1 MAQITNLDSNINR
14 GDYAL
19 LIFHANGVD
28 YPAVA
33 CNPVEAQS
41 CYWSFLIKGC
51 LVDGSRRVLDAVE
64 NIHPYDYFNYGWIV
78 EDERT
83 LRNGLEGILYERD
96 CTYTIITNPMTIE
109 EFVAYHNNLYDSTI
123 EVAEVANV
131 SEYISDNYETTRM
144 YHGFHCYH
152 HGCELNKPK
161 HPFRGH
167 RIGVE
172 LEVEFESDNAR
183 NDFTEKES
191 NWFYCESDGS
201 LGSYGC
207 EIITIP
213 LLPKDAKDVQFWEK
227 LTSTIQN
234 KASSWD
240 TGRCGLHVHIGREIL
255 GRNEEQKSETIGKLL
270 FLYHHHLKDTRLN
283 IGIYGRDRAYNDHDG
298 KTDVG
303 DAVKILGSEVLKN
316 KDIQN
321 RVKDS
326 VTSKSRETRYFDI
339 NLQNTNTI
347 EFRKGKGSINPDRIS
362 IVVEYSERMCLY
374 AKITPWMQISY
385 EDFVKYLKAT
395 VSDKLLERVNR
406 LA

>member
-1 MAQITNLDSNINR
+1 MAQITNLCSRINK

-19 LIFHANGVD
+19 LVFHYDGVD
-28 YPAVA
+28 YPAIA
-33 CNPVEAQS
+33 CNPVES
-41 CYWSFLIKGC
+41 EDSFWSFLIKGH
-51 LVDGSRRVLDAVE
+51 LVEGNTRILDMVR
-64 NIHPYDYFNYGWIV
+64 NTPPYDYFNYGWIV
-78 EDERT
+78 DDDRT
-83 LRNGLEGILYERD
+83 LEYGLNDILSERNA
-96 CTYTIITNPMTIE
+96 TYTLIEEQMTIE
-109 EFVAYHNNLYDSTI
+109 EFVGNHNNLYDSTI
-123 EVAEVANV
+123 EANV
-131 SEYISDNYETTRM
+131 LRYIAENYETTSM
-144 YHGFHCYH
+144 YHGFHSYH

-172 LEVEFESDNAR
+172 LEVEFESRNAR
-183 NDFTEKES
+183 NDFTNKES

-201 LGSYGC
+201 LGNYGC

-213 LLPKDAKDVQFWEK
+213 LLPKDAKDVYFWET
-227 LTSTIQN
+227 LTSTIEN

-255 GRNEEQKSETIGKLL
+255 GRNEEQKSETLGKLL
-270 FLYHHHLKDTRLN
+270 FLYHHYLKDTRLN

-303 DAVKILGSEVLKN
+303 NAVKILGSGVFKS

-326 VTSKSRETRYFDI
+326 VTTKNRETRYFDI
-339 NLQNTNTI
+339 NIQNASTI
-347 EFRKGKGSINPDRIS
+347 EFRKGKGSINPNRIS
-362 IVVEYSERMCLY
+362 MVVEYSERMCLY
-374 AKITPWMQISY
+374 SKITPWIQISY
-385 EDFVKYLKAT
+385 DDFVKYLKAT
-395 VSDKLLERVNR
+395 VSDKLLEQVNR